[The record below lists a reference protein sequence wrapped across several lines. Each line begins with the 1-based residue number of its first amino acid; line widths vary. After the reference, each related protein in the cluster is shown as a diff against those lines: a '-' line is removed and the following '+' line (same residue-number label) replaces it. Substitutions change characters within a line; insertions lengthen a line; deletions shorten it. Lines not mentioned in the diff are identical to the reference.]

1 MTKHQENRSADR
13 ERTDH
18 LLQEVDEQD
27 HARTTSNLHH
37 QAQVQLHSMVKRS
50 KELSSIWK
58 GDPEELLRFRQG
70 MRLTEIDTSSTPGF
84 PGNKADGRR
93 FIDLSSE
100 DLMSLQHLL
109 YANGAVG
116 SKRRLL
122 LMLQGMDASGKGGI
136 VKHVF
141 SQVNPMGIHY
151 HGFGAPTAL
160 ELQHDFLWRVRRELP
175 KAGWMAVFD
184 RSQYEDIVM
193 PRIFGTYPESVWRG
207 RYQTVRDFEQHLV
220 DDGCAVI
227 KVFLATSKEAQ
238 RKRFLKRLDD
248 PTKHWKFA
256 ESDLDA
262 RDRWPEYMD
271 AWQEVFEETST
282 PDAPWYVV
290 PADRRW
296 YSRAVVSELLRSRLQ
311 GMQLQWPK
319 ASFDLNE
326 ARRRLKAESSEA

>member
-1 MTKHQENRSADR
+1 MTKCREGESADQ
-13 ERTDH
+13 EHTDR
-18 LLQEVDEQD
+18 LLRKVDEQE
-27 HARTTSNLHH
+27 HTPETGSLHH
-37 QAQVQLHSMVKRS
+37 QARQQVHSIVQRS
-50 KELSSIWK
+50 KELSSIWDD
-58 GDPEELLRFRQG
+58 DPSDLLRFHQG
-70 MRLTEIDTSSTPGF
+70 TRLAEIDTSSTPGF
-84 PGNKADGRR
+84 PGKKANGRQ
-93 FIDLSSE
+93 FIDLSSDE
-100 DLMSLQHLL
+100 IMGLQHLL

-122 LMLQGMDASGKGGI
+122 LILQGMDASGKGGI

-175 KAGWMAVFD
+175 KDGWMAVFD
-184 RSQYEDIVM
+184 RSHYEDIVM
-193 PRIFGTYPESVWRG
+193 PRIFGTYPESVWRS
-207 RYQTVRDFEQHLV
+207 RYRIVRDFERHLV
-220 DDGCAVI
+220 DDGCTVI

-262 RDRWPEYMD
+262 RERWPEYMD
-271 AWQEVFEETST
+271 AWQEVFEEAST

-290 PADRRW
+290 PADKRW

-311 GMQLQWPK
+311 GMHLQWPK
-319 ASFDLNE
+319 ATFDLDE
-326 ARRRLKAESSEA
+326 ARRRLKAES